1 VGFVNPHL
9 ARPQV
14 ADRGMLGRYAGQV
27 GNKIPPV
34 DQNDNQNPCC
44 VGLGASG
51 SMVSVCSPGGAAV
64 NMLQE
69 LTIPGSTPLAKARNL
84 MTSKHDSYK

>member
-1 VGFVNPHL
+1 M
-9 ARPQV
+9 Q
-14 ADRGMLGRYAGQV
+14 GRWEIKYHPWTKMTT
-27 GNKIPPV
+27 KIHAASV
-34 DQNDNQNPCC
+34 
-44 VGLGASG
+44 LGASG